1 MAAVVYFSI
10 YKEKRGWVT
19 TQSVTSAPLK
29 GCLRS
34 DWITC
39 MKSFRLEVFTDVA
52 RSRCSLG

>member
-19 TQSVTSAPLK
+19 MQSVTSASLK

-39 MKSFRLEVFTDVA
+39 MKSFRLF
-52 RSRCSLG
+52 RNIYRCG